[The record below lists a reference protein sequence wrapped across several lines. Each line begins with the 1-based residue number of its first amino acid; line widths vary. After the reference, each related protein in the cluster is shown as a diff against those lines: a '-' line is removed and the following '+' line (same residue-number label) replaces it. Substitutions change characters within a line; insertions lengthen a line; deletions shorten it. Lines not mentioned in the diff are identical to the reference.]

1 MTAEALMEL
10 GFNKRMATILS
21 LLDEVPDNVQSRQN
35 VELLKQCVDLNT
47 LKEPLSGILIF
58 LTREYET
65 NLFMMSVPEK
75 YGFTP
80 QERKKYLSNPFN
92 WEYECDLKEELDEQ
106 LQQIFTDE
114 EKRMS
119 IYRKLYLKGAWQA
132 CSVIPV
138 SYTHLDVYKRQVTG
152 KGMSTNVKANRNG
165 AFSVRVFMDDAGTET
180 YTLTAKAEG
189 CAQSSTDITLT
200 REWTEK
206 ELIAQFRQKMI
217 SVTYKE
223 LIKEDV
229 YKRQVVNTAVLDA
242 DNLIADA
249 VAQQVDR

>member
-1 MTAEALMEL
+1 MKAEEFVEL

-21 LLDEVPDNVQSRQN
+21 LLDEITNHAQCRQN

-47 LKEPLSGILIF
+47 LKEPLSGIFIF

-132 CSVIPV
+132 CSVI
-138 SYTHLDVYKRQVTG
+138 R
-152 KGMSTNVKANRNG
+152 
-165 AFSVRVFMDDAGTET
+165 
-180 YTLTAKAEG
+180 
-189 CAQSSTDITLT
+189 SSCQTMLEI
-200 REWTEK
+200 
-206 ELIAQFRQKMI
+206 
-217 SVTYKE
+217 
-223 LIKEDV
+223 
-229 YKRQVVNTAVLDA
+229 A
-242 DNLIADA
+242 DNAEEVEKLISKTPSFFFREGTIRYIRALQAHFKPEA
-249 VAQQVDR
+249 VWKIFKAHVLYIAEFDDPVYELGQSPFLEHKDEVFERIKKEHLEDTMKKEGEENNG

>member
-132 CSVIPV
+132 CSVIR
-138 SYTHLDVYKRQVTG
+138 S
-152 KGMSTNVKANRNG
+152 SCKAMLEI
-165 AFSVRVFMDDAGTET
+165 ADDAGEVEKLISKTPSFFFREGT
-180 YTLTAKAEG
+180 IRYIRALQAHFKPEAVGKFLRRMRCILWTLMIRCLILRSFSFRKIESG
-189 CAQSSTDITLT
+189 CLNSWRKNI
-200 REWTEK
+200 R
-206 ELIAQFRQKMI
+206 RM
-217 SVTYKE
+217 
-223 LIKEDV
+223 
-229 YKRQVVNTAVLDA
+229 
-242 DNLIADA
+242 
-249 VAQQVDR
+249 

>member
-1 MTAEALMEL
+1 MTAEALAEL

-21 LLDEVPDNVQSRQN
+21 LLDEMPNHAQLRQN

-47 LKEPLSGILIF
+47 LKEPLSSILVF

-106 LQQIFTDE
+106 LQQIFTDK

-119 IYRKLYLKGAWQA
+119 IYRKLYLKGAWRA
-132 CSVIPV
+132 CSVIR
-138 SYTHLDVYKRQVTG
+138 S
-152 KGMSTNVKANRNG
+152 SCKAMLEI
-165 AFSVRVFMDDAGTET
+165 ADDAGEVEKLISRTPSFFFREGT
-180 YTLTAKAEG
+180 IRYIRALQAHFKPEAVWKIFKAHALCIAEFDDPADGVERNLYLKRGEG
-189 CAQSSTDITLT
+189 AIESL
-200 REWTEK
+200 RK
-206 ELIAQFRQKMI
+206 EYPKDVIA
-217 SVTYKE
+217 T
-223 LIKEDV
+223 
-229 YKRQVVNTAVLDA
+229 
-242 DNLIADA
+242 
-249 VAQQVDR
+249 

>member
-1 MTAEALMEL
+1 MKAEEFVEL

-21 LLDEVPDNVQSRQN
+21 LLDEIKNHAQCRQN
-35 VELLKQCVDLNT
+35 IELLKQCVDLNT

-119 IYRKLYLKGAWQA
+119 I
-132 CSVIPV
+132 
-138 SYTHLDVYKRQVTG
+138 
-152 KGMSTNVKANRNG
+152 
-165 AFSVRVFMDDAGTET
+165 
-180 YTLTAKAEG
+180 
-189 CAQSSTDITLT
+189 
-200 REWTEK
+200 
-206 ELIAQFRQKMI
+206 
-217 SVTYKE
+217 
-223 LIKEDV
+223 
-229 YKRQVVNTAVLDA
+229 
-242 DNLIADA
+242 
-249 VAQQVDR
+249 